1 MQRTSEP
8 ATRESDLQAALSRL
22 LDAAAGAGA
31 EEAREHA
38 RDIIALGQDAL
49 EAHGDLAFAER
60 CLEEALGLDPDCEE
74 ALALAQ
80 AIDAARNRPAPG
92 AGADASVGTPEP
104 QADAAVG
111 EASRTDAAARA
122 RESMTETSAG
132 APEPRA
138 PSPGEAREGRGPA
151 EEAAP
156 APEVA
161 KPSPPPSISPAD
173 RFNELL
179 RAFAARPDDLELR
192 AAVVDAAQKA
202 DLERVLVERWADLL
216 ETEEDGGRA
225 ESLREGLIAL
235 LERLKRR
242 AIREGDEDE
251 ERALT
256 VRIAGLLDRSNP
268 ERAISLYSAVLEGRP
283 DHDGA
288 RQGLLSLWRE
298 GGPHALSAL
307 EALDRF
313 LARDGDHQLRV
324 ALREEALER
333 TVEPERRWAL
343 LREIALIAEESLANP
358 RLAFDASARAFSEGS
373 EEAAR
378 HLERLAKAAG
388 TLRELCDLFEVEAAR
403 REGREARDLRARAAV
418 ICEEELG
425 DRKGAV
431 ARWNAILGSFP
442 DDREAM
448 EALERNYRALGLFG
462 DLARLYEI
470 RIAQESVAEERR
482 ALLLELGKIQLD
494 QLEDEM
500 AAVEAYRRVLEL
512 DPGDREAFESL
523 AEIFR
528 TSRRHRELAALC
540 EERIA
545 YLEGRGAAREARELR
560 VELASV
566 LLRLER
572 DPREGFALLGRVLAE
587 EPRHPGALSVLETIV
602 EEEEGRRKVEAARLL
617 APIYLEEREF
627 SQAVRT
633 LEILAL
639 AEEDP
644 AERARLYLQVAEIH
658 TTAQPQPALAFV
670 AASRALRARPES
682 SEALDLVLQTAAR
695 ASLQEELVALL
706 DEIAPFGGGPE
717 SRKRLNLA
725 LARAAEA
732 IGDEET
738 ALRAYLEARSIDPDD
753 RDLLEA
759 EVRLRAR
766 SPDAVGY
773 VDALRALLRLAVDE
787 AERRR
792 LLWEIARVQRE
803 RIGDLAAAW
812 ETLTDFAERWPDDAR
827 ALEALEEVAA
837 KRERWTDVAAV
848 LDRRLARERGPAR
861 AALELRLAELKE
873 GPLLDRAGAIRI
885 YARILEADPANGP
898 ALERLERLLE
908 SDPGNPTIA
917 AVMDKAYRARMDWA
931 GLCDLLE
938 HRVSYADRSSR
949 KGLLL
954 ELAELRRTRQNRP
967 DLAFLALH
975 RAFREDPAD
984 RALWSEIA
992 AAARAAD
999 CVDEWIATASE
1010 ELDRFGNASVAAEL
1024 ALHLADLSER
1034 EGDAARAES
1043 LRERAL
1049 AFDADRTI
1057 AHYRELLSRDP
1068 RNAAL
1073 RERLCTILEGRGSF
1087 GELAELL
1094 ESSLPAARDA
1104 RERIAMLL
1112 RLAALRRDRLGDLDG
1127 AVDGYRAVLEQDP
1140 RSREALEALRSLYAL
1155 RGEDERLEEVLRR
1168 LIPLQDDPADV
1179 KAVRLDLFE
1188 CLVRLGKR
1196 QEAIEAAGRILDLPP
1211 HRKEE
1216 LLRLESVL
1224 GEWKAHAERIR
1235 ILEALVAV
1243 EPVGDVERLRE
1254 IARLWRDELRRP
1266 HMAAQALERVLER
1279 HPRDEAAFAELR
1291 ALYRQAADFRRYAA
1305 ATERFLSSA
1314 VDDRQKVELLLD
1326 LAKVLEER
1334 LGQRDLAFARVA
1346 AALGLAPRD
1355 PRVVQALWEIAER
1368 GGNYEELSLVLES
1381 VAEESGER
1389 SLWLLRGRLLDEKL
1403 DDPRE
1408 AEASYRRVLEHD
1420 PYHPEALAALERL
1433 FEARGEHV
1441 RLAEILERQVEIAAS
1456 PAERQQRSIRLG
1468 RVLERSGQ
1476 LDRALDVLREAF
1488 DLDPTHAEAASALR
1502 ELLERQQRYE
1512 DLVALLARLRDLV
1525 ESPRERIGFER
1536 EIAEICEMR
1545 LDDDAGAIAAH
1556 ERILEID
1563 ADDLASL
1570 DALERL
1576 YTQADRASELLGIYD
1591 RKLRLAESRPKEQ
1604 ARIYL
1609 KAASIWEE
1617 KLGNLPNAIACLDA
1631 ALELEPDNLSA
1642 LRDLERLLRAEEQ
1655 WQRLAEA
1662 YLRHEALLA
1671 SDPRKVEERAEIWT
1685 RLGDLYLNELQQID
1699 RAERAYRT
1707 AFELDPGAQEA
1718 ALGLGAIYERT
1729 GNWTDALQLLSQQAS
1744 RAGQGPEAVEL
1755 HYRMGR
1761 IYREMLLDADSAR
1774 SAFLEARKV
1783 DPGHIPSIQ
1792 ALKELAFERG
1802 DAEGY
1807 LEYLL
1812 QEASYTPEPGARAA
1826 CFFEAGRF
1834 LLERGDRAGAIR
1846 YFEETLRHDGS
1857 HLDAARRLVELYRE
1871 REDWEG
1877 AERALDVLC
1886 RELSPGRDAEE
1897 LVAALCALGE
1907 VCERRENRPKAMECY
1922 ARAYELDPT
1931 HLPGA
1936 EGLARLRMAAGDTVQ
1951 ALKIYQNIL
1960 IHHREDLEEAE
1971 VVELHRTIGDL
1982 RARLGDRAG
1991 ALKSLRTALELDPEH
2006 VPSLRA
2012 LIQVAEEDGQYD
2024 EALRHRH
2031 RLLHLLQGAERR
2043 DLLRSTARLARDRLD
2058 APDIAAEA
2066 LVAYLREVPGDLEA
2080 MEELLDLY
2088 ERTRQAARAIELLER
2103 MLKTPE
2109 AKGSPRRAAAYHIQ
2123 LGKLHRDEG
2132 RGSPDW
2138 LEKAALHFES
2148 ALNLDFRQT
2157 EAFSALEKMLVG
2169 AGKWD
2174 LLEESYLR
2182 MIERLSG
2189 KVGYEKARA
2198 SLFRNLADLYYEVLD
2213 RPTEAMKAYKAVVAL
2228 EPSDTVARERY
2239 AELVAR
2245 EAGSEEEAIRAYRKL
2260 LTVPESRV
2268 AAAKALVKLH
2278 ARRRAFDDAYVA
2290 AQVVSHLLG
2299 EGGRD
2304 EEGILARLE
2313 GFSRASTEETL
2324 VEADFKGLLCHPDA
2338 LAPTAE
2344 IFGLLYREAGALF
2357 ASGLDAV
2364 RVQGKTLRIDPERDR
2379 VDIENSMLFFANA
2392 CRYACATLGIAPPAV
2407 FRSDAVVGLAVAGT
2421 YPLCLVAGPDMFSE
2435 KRRKKELYFLLGRYL
2450 VFTRPDFAFA
2460 SLLKRDELQ
2469 VTLEAALSL
2478 GEPRFEPTSEAMR
2491 VEKVKSQLAAQ
2502 LGDEARERLARL
2514 ARESVGK
2521 RLSLRRYVES
2531 VEFTA
2536 TRAGTLLGGDLKV
2549 VSRCLVSEGT
2559 AGSRLGLDPLVDDL
2573 VAFCLSEAYG
2583 ELRRKLK
2590 LAIEVPE

>member
-1 MQRTSEP
+1 MHRTSEP

-22 LDAAAGAGA
+22 LQAAAGAGA

-38 RDIIALGQDAL
+38 RSIVALGQDAL
-49 EAHGDLAFAER
+49 DAHGDLAFAER
-60 CLEEALGLDPDCEE
+60 CLEEALQIDPDCEE

-80 AIDAARNRPAPG
+80 AIDAARNRP
-92 AGADASVGTPEP
+92 
-104 QADAAVG
+104 
-111 EASRTDAAARA
+111 
-122 RESMTETSAG
+122 
-132 APEPRA
+132 
-138 PSPGEAREGRGPA
+138 
-151 EEAAP
+151 
-156 APEVA
+156 
-161 KPSPPPSISPAD
+161 SPPPSAGDAVGSAASTETADAPIGVEDARSDEPDAVPAAVEPPQLPPRPSLSPAD
-173 RFNELL
+173 RFAELL
-179 RAFAARPDDLELR
+179 RAFAANPDDLELR
-192 AAVVDAAQKA
+192 AAVVEAAQKA
-202 DLERVLVERWADLL
+202 DLERALVERWADLL
-216 ETEEDGGRA
+216 ENEEDPDRV

-242 AIREGDEDE
+242 AIREGDEEE
-251 ERALT
+251 ERALG
-256 VRIAGLLDRSNP
+256 VRIAGLLHRSNP
-268 ERAISLYSAVLEGRP
+268 ERAISLYAAVLEGRP
-283 DHDGA
+283 DHGGA
-288 RQGLLSLWRE
+288 RDGLAALWRE
-298 GGPHALSAL
+298 GGAHAAAAL
-307 EALDRF
+307 ETLDRF
-313 LARDGDHQLRV
+313 LARAGDHEFRV

-343 LREIALIAEESLANP
+343 LREIAFIAEESLANP

-388 TLRELCDLFEVEAAR
+388 TLRELCEIFDMEAAR

-425 DRKGAV
+425 DRPGAV
-431 ARWNAILGSFP
+431 ARWNSILNSFP
-442 DDREAM
+442 DDREAV
-448 EALERNYRALGLFG
+448 EALERNYRALGRFA
-462 DLARLYEI
+462 DLARLYEM
-470 RIAQESVAEERR
+470 RIAQEASAEERR
-482 ALLLELGKIQLD
+482 ALLLELGALQLD
-494 QLEDEM
+494 QLEDEV
-500 AAVEAYRRVLEL
+500 AAIEAYRRVLEM
-512 DPGDREAFESL
+512 DPGDREAFEAL
-523 AEIFR
+523 AEILR
-528 TSRRHRELAALC
+528 SSRRHRELAELH
-540 EERIA
+540 EERVA
-545 YLEGRGAAREARELR
+545 YLESRGAAREARELR
-560 VELASV
+560 VELAKV

-572 DPREGFALLGRVLAE
+572 DPAGGFALLRRVLDE
-587 EPRHPGALSVLETIV
+587 EPRHPGVLSVLEELV

-627 SQAVRT
+627 SQAVRA

-639 AEEDP
+639 AEENP
-644 AERARLYLQVAEIH
+644 AERARLYLRIAEIH

-670 AASRALRARPES
+670 AASRALRAEPANA
-682 SEALDLVLQTAAR
+682 EALDLVLQTAAR

-717 SRKRLNLA
+717 SRRRLHVA

-738 ALRAYLEARSIDPDD
+738 ALRAYLEARSIDPGD
-753 RDLLEA
+753 RELLEA

-773 VDALRALLRLAVDE
+773 VDALRALARVAVDD

-812 ETLTDFAERWPDDAR
+812 DTLTDYAERWPDDPR
-827 ALEALEEVAA
+827 ALEAMEEVATR
-837 KRERWTDVAAV
+837 RERWTDVAAV
-848 LDRRLARERGPAR
+848 LERRLAREKGPAR
-861 AALELRLAELKE
+861 AAVELRLAELKE

-885 YARILEADPANGP
+885 YARILEADPAHGP

-908 SDPGNPTIA
+908 SDPGNPAIA
-917 AVMDKAYRARMDWA
+917 AAMEKAYRARMDWA

-938 HRVSYADRSSR
+938 HRVSYADRASR

-954 ELAELRRTRQNRP
+954 ELAELRRSRQNRP

-984 RALWSEIA
+984 RALWTEIA
-992 AAARAAD
+992 AVARAAD
-999 CVDEWIATASE
+999 CVDEWIAAAAE
-1010 ELDRFGNASVAAEL
+1010 ELDRLPNASVAAEL
-1024 ALHLADLSER
+1024 ALHLADLAER
-1034 EGDAARAES
+1034 EGDAARAEA

-1049 AFDADRTI
+1049 AFDAARTI

-1068 RNAAL
+1068 RNAVL
-1073 RERLCTILEGRGSF
+1073 RERLISILAGRGSF
-1087 GELAELL
+1087 GEVAELL
-1094 ESSLPAARDA
+1094 QSSVAVARDA
-1104 RERIAMLL
+1104 RERIGLLL
-1112 RLAALRRDRLGDLDG
+1112 RLAGLRRDRLGDVDG
-1127 AVDGYRAVLEQDP
+1127 AIEGYRAVLDQDP
-1140 RSREALEALRSLYAL
+1140 RNREALEALRSLYAL
-1155 RGEDERLEEVLRR
+1155 RGEDALLEEVLRR

-1179 KAVRLDLFE
+1179 KAVRLELFE
-1188 CLVRLGKR
+1188 CLVRMGKR
-1196 QEAIEAAGRILDLPP
+1196 QEAIEAAGRILDLSP

-1216 LLRLESVL
+1216 LLRLETVL

-1235 ILEALVAV
+1235 VLEALVAV

-1279 HPRDEAAFAELR
+1279 HPRDETAFSELR
-1291 ALYRQAADFRRYAA
+1291 AIYRQAADFRRYAA
-1305 ATERFLSSA
+1305 ATERYLGSA
-1314 VDDRQKVELLLD
+1314 TDDRQKVELLLD
-1326 LAKVLEER
+1326 LARVLEER
-1334 LGQRDLAFARVA
+1334 LGQRDLAFARLA

-1355 PRVVQALWEIAER
+1355 PKVVQALWEIAER

-1389 SLWLLRGRLLDEKL
+1389 SLWLLRGRLHDERL

-1433 FEARGEHV
+1433 FESRGEHE
-1441 RLAEILERQVEIAAS
+1441 RLVEILERQVEIAAS
-1456 PAERQQRSIRLG
+1456 PVERQQRLIRMG
-1468 RVLERSGQ
+1468 RILERSGQ
-1476 LDRALDVLREAF
+1476 VDRALDVLREAF
-1488 DLDPTHAEAASALR
+1488 DLDPSSAEAAAALR
-1502 ELLERQQRYE
+1502 ELLERYGRFE
-1512 DLVALLARLRDLV
+1512 DLVALLARLRDLT
-1525 ESPRERIGFER
+1525 ENSGGRIELERQ
-1536 EIAEICEMR
+1536 IAEIHEMR

-1563 ADDLASL
+1563 PEDLAAL

-1576 YTQADRASELLGIYD
+1576 YTQADRAAELLGIYD
-1591 RKLRLAESRPKEQ
+1591 RKLRLAEGRPKEQ
-1604 ARIYL
+1604 VRIYL

-1631 ALELEPDNLSA
+1631 ALALEPDNVAA
-1642 LRDLERLLRAEEQ
+1642 LRDLERLLRAEEH

-1662 YLRHEALLA
+1662 YLRHEELLA
-1671 SDPRKVEERAEIWT
+1671 GDARKAEERAEIWT

-1699 RAERAYRT
+1699 RAEQAYRK
-1707 AFELDPGAQEA
+1707 AYELNPSAQEA
-1718 ALGLGAIYERT
+1718 AIGLGTIYERT
-1729 GNWTDALQLLSQQAS
+1729 GNWTDALQLLSQQAA
-1744 RAGQGPEAVEL
+1744 RAGHGPEAVEL
-1755 HYRMGR
+1755 YYRMGR
-1761 IYREMLLDADSAR
+1761 IHREMLLDPESAR
-1774 SAFLEARKV
+1774 GAFLEARKI
-1783 DPGHIPSIQ
+1783 DPGHLPSIQ
-1792 ALKELAFERG
+1792 ALKELALERG
-1802 DAEGY
+1802 DADAY

-1812 QEASYTPEPGARAA
+1812 QEASYTQEPGARAA

-1834 LLERGDRAGAIR
+1834 RLERGDRAGAIR

-1871 REDWEG
+1871 RENWEG

-1936 EGLARLRMAAGDTVQ
+1936 EGLARLRLAAGDTIQ

-1960 IHHREDLEEAE
+1960 IHHREELEEPE
-1971 VVELHRTIGDL
+1971 VVELHRTIGAL

-1991 ALKSLRTALELDPEH
+1991 ALKSLRTALELDPDH

-2012 LIQVAEEDGQYD
+2012 IIDVAEEDGQYD

-2031 RLLHLLQGAERR
+2031 RLLHLLQGEERR
-2043 DLLRSTARLARDRLD
+2043 QLLRSTARLARDRLD
-2058 APDIAAEA
+2058 APEIAIEA
-2066 LVAYLREVPGDLEA
+2066 LVAYLREVPADLEA

-2088 ERTRQAARAIELLER
+2088 ERTRQAARAIDLLER

-2109 AKGSPRRAAAYHIQ
+2109 AKGSPRRAASYHIQ

-2132 RGSPDW
+2132 RSSPDW
-2138 LEKAALHFES
+2138 LEKAALHFEA

-2169 AGKWD
+2169 AGKWG

-2213 RPTEAMKAYKAVVAL
+2213 RPSEAVKAYRAVVAL
-2228 EPSDTVARERY
+2228 EPSDAVARERY
-2239 AELVAR
+2239 AELVTR
-2245 EAGSEEEAIRAYRKL
+2245 EAGSEEEAIRAYRRL
-2260 LTVPESRV
+2260 LAVPESRV

-2278 ARRRAFDDAYVA
+2278 ARRRAFDHAYVA

-2313 GFSRASTEETL
+2313 GFARASTEESL
-2324 VEADFKGLLCHPDA
+2324 AQEDFRDLLCHPDA
-2338 LAPTAE
+2338 LAPTSE

-2364 RVQGKTLRIDPERDR
+2364 KVQGKTLRIDPDRDR
-2379 VDIENSMLFFANA
+2379 VDIDNSMLFFANA
-2392 CRYACATLGIAPPAV
+2392 CRYVAATLGIAPPAI
-2407 FRSDAVVGLAVAGT
+2407 FRSEAVVGLAVAGT
-2421 YPLCLVAGPDMFSE
+2421 FPLCLVAGPDMFSE
-2435 KRRKKELYFLLGRYL
+2435 KRRKKELYFLLARYL
-2450 VFTRPDFAFA
+2450 VFTRPEFAFA
-2460 SLLKRDELQ
+2460 TLLKRDELQ
-2469 VTLEAALSL
+2469 VALEAALSL
-2478 GEPRFEPTSEAMR
+2478 GEPRFEPTSEPAR
-2491 VEKVKSQLAAQ
+2491 VEKMRAMLAQ
-2502 LGDEARERLARL
+2502 NLGDDARERLARL

-2536 TRAGTLLGGDLKV
+2536 TRAGALLGGDLKV
-2549 VSRCLVSEGT
+2549 VSRCLVSEGS

-2573 VAFCLSEAYG
+2573 VVFCLSEPYA

-2590 LAIEVPE
+2590 LAIEVRE